1 MADELMVEIVTPE
14 RLVFSG
20 KVEEVTVPG
29 SEGEFGVLRGH
40 AALLSSVDIGALSL
54 TQEGKKR
61 NFAVADGY
69 VEVTATKVTIL
80 VESAERSDMI
90 DKERAQRSRQLAEEK
105 LAKIPKE
112 DPEYDRAK
120 AQLDKAL
127 IRLSVAERN

>member
-20 KVEEVTVPG
+20 RVEEVTVPG

-40 AALLSSVDIGALSL
+40 AALLSGVDVGALSL

-69 VEVTATKVTIL
+69 VEVTASKVTIL

-90 DKERAQRSRQLAEEK
+90 DKERAQRAKQLAEEK
-105 LAKIPKE
+105 LAKLSKD
-112 DPEYDRAK
+112 DPDYDRAK